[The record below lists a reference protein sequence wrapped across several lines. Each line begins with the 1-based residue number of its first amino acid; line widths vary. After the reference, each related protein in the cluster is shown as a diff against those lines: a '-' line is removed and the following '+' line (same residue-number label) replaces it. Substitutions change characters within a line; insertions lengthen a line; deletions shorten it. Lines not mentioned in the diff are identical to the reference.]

1 MTIAFHTY
9 GKYLWESI
17 MAVITLKSGINLM
30 IEVKFG
36 DDPTTVPKLKND
48 PSLEL

>member
-1 MTIAFHTY
+1 
-9 GKYLWESI
+9 